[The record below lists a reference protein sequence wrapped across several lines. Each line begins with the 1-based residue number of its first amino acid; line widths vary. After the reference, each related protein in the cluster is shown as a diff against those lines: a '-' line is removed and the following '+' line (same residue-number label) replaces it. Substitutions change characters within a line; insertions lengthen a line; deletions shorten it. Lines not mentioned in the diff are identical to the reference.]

1 MLNRGNKIHPHAP
14 ACRISAGRK
23 DFDAR
28 VKTEDVIIFT
38 ERFSAMVNAGLS
50 IISSLR
56 ALGKQTED
64 KNLKEII
71 STIRMDLEGGLTLS
85 DALGKHPQVFSNLYI
100 NLVKAGETGGIM
112 DKVLQRMAEY
122 LNKELQLRRRIK
134 LAFSY
139 PVIVLCA
146 AILVVGFLVIFIV
159 PVFIKAYSKMGM
171 DLPLPTIILF
181 GISKFIG
188 SYWWAIAAILV
199 LVVFGYRTVRSQD
212 KFKIMMDRFKLNL
225 PVFGSLNSKIVVSRF
240 IRTFGLLVASGVP
253 IMQSLS
259 TVRGA
264 SGNKIMEQIIDNTK
278 EEVSRG
284 KTVTDTLSL
293 EEIIPPM
300 VIQMVSAGEQ
310 SGTMDIMLAKTAD
323 FLDRDVDNTIQRVV
337 TRLEPLLTVFLA
349 IIVGFIALAIYL
361 PIFDLVT
368 MITK

>member
-1 MLNRGNKIHPHAP
+1 MSNRANKINPP
-14 ACRISAGRK
+14 K
-23 DFDAR
+23 DFGVR

-56 ALGKQTED
+56 ALGQQTEN
-64 KNLKEII
+64 KELKEVI
-71 STIRMDLEGGLTLS
+71 SAIRLDLEGGGMLS
-85 DALGKHPQVFSNLYI
+85 DALGKHPKVFSNLYI
-100 NLVKAGETGGIM
+100 NLVKAGEVGGIM

-146 AILVVGFLVIFIV
+146 ATFVVSFLVIFIV
-159 PVFIKAYSKMGM
+159 PVFIKAYSRMGM
-171 DLPLPTIILF
+171 ELPLPTIILF

-188 SYWWAIAAILV
+188 SYWWAIAGILF
-199 LVVFGYRTVRSQD
+199 LIIFGYRILRTQNKS
-212 KFKIMMDRFKLNL
+212 KIMMDRFKLNF
-225 PVFGSLNSKIVVSRF
+225 PMFSSLTRKVVVSRF

-253 IMQSLS
+253 ITQSLS
-259 TVRGA
+259 TVREA
-264 SGNKIMEQIIDNTK
+264 SGNKIMEAIIDNVT

-284 KTVTDTLSL
+284 KTITDTISH

-300 VIQMVSAGEQ
+300 VVQMVSAGEQ
-310 SGTMDIMLAKTAD
+310 SGTMDVMLAKTAD
-323 FLDRDVDNTIQRVV
+323 FLERDVDNTIQRLV

-361 PIFDLVT
+361 PIFDL
-368 MITK
+368 ITSISR